1 MSVAAIVIDDFLS
14 TSQWDEIQSNI
25 SSHLNSSYE
34 ENRNDLHTQI
44 NSWIQTKLTEL
55 GLWQDAWSSEIKAFS
70 SLNSLPKEIN
80 VESSDPANG
89 GYHREQGGYIYYIH
103 PAWESSWG
111 GNLKFKD
118 CDIDLLEPTPNR
130 FVWVNPDVWHGI
142 EVVNSNA
149 QTSRVSVVAWPS
161 GNIEYPDASVIIN
174 KVL

>member
-1 MSVAAIVIDDFLS
+1 MCIRD
-14 TSQWDEIQSNI
+14 
-25 SSHLNSSYE
+25 
-34 ENRNDLHTQI
+34 R
-44 NSWIQTKLTEL
+44 
-55 GLWQDAWSSEIKAFS
+55 
-70 SLNSLPKEIN
+70 
-80 VESSDPANG
+80 
-89 GYHREQGGYIYYIH
+89 
-103 PAWESSWG
+103 WG